1 VPKGAYLFM
10 IKKIKENIRNFDTP
24 LFTAC
29 IILAVIGLILVLSAS
44 KSYGSSRII
53 LVQTVAFFG
62 GVFVCLL
69 MAFWD
74 YEFLSTKWLYIL
86 GLNLFLLILVLII
99 GIGAEEV
106 GGNSWID
113 LGIIKFQPAEIV
125 KIGYIICFAVQLD
138 YCKDDINNPKNIVLF
153 ILHFALIIGL
163 IMLQPD
169 FGTAMVFLAIFA
181 GMLFVARISY
191 KYIFAAFGA
200 AICAAPLMW
209 FFFLSE
215 YQKDRIRVFLNPEL
229 DPLRS
234 GYQVIQSK
242 LAVGSGEIVGS
253 GLFNGVQT
261 QLGFLPAK
269 HTDFIFSV
277 ACEELGFIGAV
288 IIIGIIIFIIAR
300 CFYIASN
307 AKNSLGTFIATGIGM
322 MLLAQSFENICMTI
336 GLMPV
341 TGITLPF
348 LSYGGSSLV
357 TTFLAIGIVL
367 NIKIRHRVIN
377 F

>member
-1 VPKGAYLFM
+1 M
-10 IKKIKENIRNFDTP
+10 IKKIKDNIRNFDTP
-24 LFTAC
+24 LFFAC
-29 IILAVIGLILVLSAS
+29 IILAVIGLVLVFSAS
-44 KSYGSSRII
+44 RSYGSLRII
-53 LVQTVAFFG
+53 AVQTVAFLG
-62 GVFVCLL
+62 GIFVCLAT
-69 MAFWD
+69 AFWD
-74 YEFLSTKWLYIL
+74 YEFLSSKWLYIA
-86 GLNLFLLILVLII
+86 GANIFLLVLVLII
-99 GIGAEEV
+99 GIGGEEV

-138 YCKDDINNPKNIVLF
+138 YCRDDINNPKNMLFF
-153 ILHFALIIGL
+153 ILHFAVIFGL

-169 FGTAMVFLAIFA
+169 FGTGMVFLAIFT
-181 GMLFVARISY
+181 GMLFVAGISY
-191 KYIFAAFGA
+191 KYILGAVIAALVS
-200 AICAAPLMW
+200 APLIWM
-209 FFFLSE
+209 FFLGE
-215 YQKDRIRVFLNPEL
+215 YQKDRIRVFLNPEH

-242 LAVGSGEIVGS
+242 LAIGSGEFTGS

-261 QLGFLPAK
+261 QLGYLPAK
-269 HTDFIFSV
+269 HTDFIFAV
-277 ACEELGFIGAV
+277 AGEELGFIGALL
-288 IIIGIIIFIIAR
+288 IIFIIVFIIGR
-300 CFYIASN
+300 CFYIANN

>member
-1 VPKGAYLFM
+1 M
-10 IKKIKENIRNFDTP
+10 IKKIKENLKNFDTP
-24 LFTAC
+24 LFCAC

-44 KSYGSSRII
+44 MSYGSYKII
-53 LVQTVAFFG
+53 IIQTVAFLA
-62 GVFVCLL
+62 GVFACLVI
-69 MAFWD
+69 AFWD

-86 GLNLFLLILVLII
+86 GMNVFLLVLVLII
-99 GIGAEEV
+99 GIGGEEV

-113 LGIIKFQPAEIV
+113 LGIIKFQPAEVV

-138 YCKDDINNPKNIVLF
+138 YCKDDINNPKNLLLY
-153 ILHFALIIGL
+153 ILHFALIVGL

-169 FGTAMVFLAIFA
+169 FGTAMVFLVIFA
-181 GMLFVARISY
+181 GMLFVAKISY
-191 KYIFAAFGA
+191 KYIIGA
-200 AICAAPLMW
+200 AVAGIVAVPLMW
-209 FFFLSE
+209 FFFLGE

-242 LAVGSGEIVGS
+242 LAVGSGELVGK
-253 GLFNGVQT
+253 GLFNGIQT
-261 QLGFLPAK
+261 QMGFLPAK

-277 ACEELGFIGAV
+277 AGEELGFIGVV
-288 IIIGIIIFIIAR
+288 IIILLIVFIICR
-300 CFYIASN
+300 CFYIAYN
-307 AKNSLGTFIATGIGM
+307 AKNPLGTFIATGIGM

-348 LSYGGSSLV
+348 LSYGGSSLL
-357 TTFLAIGIVL
+357 TTFMAIGIVL

>member
-1 VPKGAYLFM
+1 MV
-10 IKKIKENIRNFDTP
+10 KKIKENLKNFDTP
-24 LFTAC
+24 LFFAC
-29 IILAVIGLILVLSAS
+29 VILAIIGLILVFSAS
-44 KSYGSSRII
+44 KSYGSLRII
-53 LVQTVAFFG
+53 LVQSVAFIT
-62 GVFVCLL
+62 GVFICLV

-74 YEFLSTKWLYIL
+74 YEFLSTKWLYIF
-86 GLNLFLLILVLII
+86 GANIFLLVLVLII

-113 LGIIKFQPAEIV
+113 LGVIKFQPSEIV

-138 YCKDDINNPKNIVLF
+138 YFREDINNIKNILLF
-153 ILHFALIIGL
+153 ILHFAIIIGL
-163 IMLQPD
+163 ILLQPD
-169 FGTAMVFLAIFA
+169 FGTAMVFVAIFT
-181 GMLFVARISY
+181 GMVFVAGINY
-191 KYIFAAFGA
+191 KYILS
-200 AICAAPLMW
+200 AIGLGVVSAPLLW

-242 LAVGSGEIVGS
+242 LAVGSGEIAGS
-253 GLFNGVQT
+253 GLLQGVQT
-261 QLGFLPAK
+261 QLGYLPAK

-277 ACEELGFIGAV
+277 AGEEFGFIGAFLIV
-288 IIIGIIIFIIAR
+288 ALIVFIIIR
-300 CFYIASN
+300 CFHIAYN
-307 AKNSLGTFIATGIGM
+307 ARNPLGTYIATGIGM
-322 MLLAQSFENICMTI
+322 MFLAQSFENICMTI

-348 LSYGGSSLV
+348 LSYGGSSLL
-357 TTFLAIGIVL
+357 TTFIAIGIVL